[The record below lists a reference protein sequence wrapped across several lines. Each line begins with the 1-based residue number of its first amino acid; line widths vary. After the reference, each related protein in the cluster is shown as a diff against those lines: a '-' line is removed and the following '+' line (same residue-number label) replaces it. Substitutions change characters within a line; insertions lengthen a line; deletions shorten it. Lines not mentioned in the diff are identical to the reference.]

1 MEVLQEVDKVCK
13 RHNIRW
19 FADCGTLIGVVRHA
33 GYVPWD
39 DDLDICMLRPDY
51 EKFRK
56 YAKKELPERYEVLSC
71 YDENEDYFEHLLR
84 VANGHGLCFE
94 EDYLEK
100 YHDSPFATGI
110 DIFPLDYIAD
120 DEEEEQERKDL
131 LVLLMSLSDE
141 VNEDGSNV
149 DEYMD
154 VIEQVEGICKFKIDF
169 KRSVKH
175 QLFQMVEKIF
185 GLYSDIG
192 GKHVALMPYWTYFN
206 NHKYPSELFDKTI
219 MMPFEFTELPVPA
232 AYDAVLRIEYGD
244 YMKVVK
250 GGGVHEY
257 PCYEKQENHFIESVN
272 EYPFKY
278 KFKKEDL
285 ENPERA
291 KMEKPRKQAVD
302 FLEVMNQA
310 HQAIIVMLAKKQY
323 ETVLS
328 LLESCQ
334 NGAINIG
341 NLLEKRYGEGFG
353 TVKLLEEY
361 CEIIYQ
367 IGELPGQVDEAGNL
381 PISVEDIAGYLTE
394 IYVAVSN
401 SVKQIPDRKEV
412 VFMPVRAEDWP
423 ALDSVWRAAK
433 SEENTDVYVM
443 PIPYYERK
451 SLAQFGDK
459 HYEGDLFPKYLD
471 IVNYEDFGLE
481 IMHPDEIIIQ
491 NPYDKCNYTTCIE
504 PKYFSDNIK
513 AHTEKLIYIP
523 WFKVDELDDDSEKAK
538 KVMQYYCTVPGL
550 SHADEVIVQSEQTRQ
565 AYIDCLTEF
574 AGEDTRDVW
583 EKKIVA
589 GGSPID
595 EWERNQKAQEDR
607 KNIIENLDVD
617 GKEVLFDADGNVRK
631 TMLYNTTVA
640 SYMQNGVNLM
650 DKIERSL
657 KVFEENSG
665 EVAVIW
671 KVHPKLRSLISST
684 NPKLVHKYDRLV
696 REFKESGIGI
706 FDSETDL
713 NELVKICSAYYGD
726 AGGAAHRC
734 RVEGLPVMLQSLE
747 V

>member
-1 MEVLQEVDKVCK
+1 
-13 RHNIRW
+13 
-19 FADCGTLIGVVRHA
+19 
-33 GYVPWD
+33 
-39 DDLDICMLRPDY
+39 
-51 EKFRK
+51 
-56 YAKKELPERYEVLSC
+56 
-71 YDENEDYFEHLLR
+71 
-84 VANGHGLCFE
+84 
-94 EDYLEK
+94 
-100 YHDSPFATGI
+100 
-110 DIFPLDYIAD
+110 
-120 DEEEEQERKDL
+120 
-131 LVLLMSLSDE
+131 
-141 VNEDGSNV
+141 
-149 DEYMD
+149 
-154 VIEQVEGICKFKIDF
+154 
-169 KRSVKH
+169 
-175 QLFQMVEKIF
+175 
-185 GLYSDIG
+185 
-192 GKHVALMPYWTYFN
+192 
-206 NHKYPSELFDKTI
+206 
-219 MMPFEFTELPVPA
+219 
-232 AYDAVLRIEYGD
+232 
-244 YMKVVK
+244 
-250 GGGVHEY
+250 
-257 PCYEKQENHFIESVN
+257 
-272 EYPFKY
+272 
-278 KFKKEDL
+278 
-285 ENPERA
+285 
-291 KMEKPRKQAVD
+291 
-302 FLEVMNQA
+302 
-310 HQAIIVMLAKKQY
+310 
-323 ETVLS
+323 
-328 LLESCQ
+328 
-334 NGAINIG
+334 
-341 NLLEKRYGEGFG
+341 
-353 TVKLLEEY
+353 
-361 CEIIYQ
+361 
-367 IGELPGQVDEAGNL
+367 
-381 PISVEDIAGYLTE
+381 
-394 IYVAVSN
+394 
-401 SVKQIPDRKEV
+401 
-412 VFMPVRAEDWP
+412 MPVRAEDWP